1 MRWWFDKRCI
11 LPATFLGQ
19 RIEYWLTFLNGLQNF
34 HNFLLSFSIHCIWPL
49 WDRKWKWKD
58 DWKEQMETK
67 KNSVKFADLLL
78 NSWLK
83 ILLSFWTAEL
93 KAERKSYVI
102 QKGFRGYSGY
112 HTCARGGGVMSRV
125 PQAPPPNYQ
134 DENSGFFLVFS
145 LNKNSHPWLSPLSNT
160 TLHRYGRYST
170 LSRSIAK
177 PS

>member
-1 MRWWFDKRCI
+1 MGCEIFTI
-11 LPATFLGQ
+11 FSFLFSYTVFGLSETGNENGKM
-19 RIEYWLTFLNGLQNF
+19 IERN
-34 HNFLLSFSIHCIWPL
+34 
-49 WDRKWKWKD
+49 KWRD
-58 DWKEQMETK
+58 E

-83 ILLSFWTAEL
+83 ILLSFWTAEH

-125 PQAPPPNYQ
+125 PPAPPPNYQ

-160 TLHRYGRYST
+160 SLHRYGRYIQY
-170 LSRSIAK
+170 LE
-177 PS
+177 